1 MYNSAFAA
9 KKSTPGKSKEELQM
23 EKRQD
28 LERRLDDVQ
37 SQLSKGGQSAK
48 KTPKK
53 GVCNKLSL

>member
-1 MYNSAFAA
+1 MFLNFVA

-28 LERRLDDVQ
+28 LEHRLDLVQ
-37 SQLSKGGQSAK
+37 TQLSKGGQSTTK

-53 GVCNKLSL
+53 GRSQEAV